1 MIGYIEYT
9 PGKFAWRA
17 VNAREY
23 MLIHCIWISPK
34 RYREQGLGSLLINES
49 INDTKKAGLSGVAVV
64 TSSDAFMV
72 DKQIFLKNDFT
83 VVEKSP
89 PYSLLVKQFE
99 KKENPSFTDWKTELI
114 KYQGLHIVYSR
125 QCPWVAQFIDEMK
138 KRFSELDIIITELKT
153 PDEAQHA
160 PSIDTSFNLI
170 YNGKL
175 LVDHYI
181 SKRRF
186 ENIIKKEI

>member
-1 MIGYIEYT
+1 MNIF
-9 PGKFAWRA
+9 P
-17 VNAREY
+17 VNSRGELLMQKTTCYY

-34 RYREQGLGSLLINES
+34 KHREQGLGSLLINES
-49 INDTKKAGLSGVAVV
+49 INDAKKAELSGVAVV
-64 TSSDAFMV
+64 TSSDAFMA

-83 VVEKSP
+83 IVEKSP

-99 KKENPSFTDWKTELI
+99 KKENPTFTAWKTELK
-114 KYQGLHIVYSR
+114 KYQGIHIVYSR
-125 QCPWVAQFIDEMK
+125 QCPWVARFIDEMK
-138 KRFSELDIIITELKT
+138 KRFSELDITITELKT

-160 PSIDTSFNLI
+160 PSIYTSFNLI

-175 LVDHYI
+175 LVDRYI